1 MGKFSKYCGVFG
13 VMLVLLVI
21 AAGTTECRKIE
32 KDTFSDGIGGGLGGG
47 GGGGV
52 GGGFGKGG
60 GAGGGVG
67 GGGGAGGGV
76 GGGFGG
82 GKGGGDVVTPN
93 KHSFSINKPSTKTNT
108 QNFFFLIH

>member
-1 MGKFSKYCGVFG
+1 MGKFSKCCGVFG

-60 GAGGGVG
+60 G
-67 GGGGAGGGV
+67 
-76 GGGFGG
+76 
-82 GKGGGDVVTPN
+82 DVVTPN

-108 QNFFFLIH
+108 QNFCFLIH

>member
-1 MGKFSKYCGVFG
+1 MGKFSKCCGVFG

-67 GGGGAGGGV
+67 GG
-76 GGGFGG
+76 FGG

-108 QNFFFLIH
+108 QNFCFLIH